1 MTVRRR
7 RWPAAAAILGRL
19 LALALL
25 LALPLGA
32 PARAD
37 HGQWEE
43 RQVWIE
49 PVTETRTRAVAGHW
63 DERQRWIP
71 GYTIRRLVTET
82 RPVDIEYQAFVPQG
96 HWETV
101 RVWVVAYE
109 QVCTQ
114 VWQWYQQ
121 CSNFWTNC
129 QLVYGP
135 QEQCERV
142 DVSHWEESPTWVN
155 TSYWETR
162 TRIEMREFETTI
174 EEEFPGH
181 WESYQVWIPAR
192 IETYQ
197 HTLVE
202 GHWETELIW
211 VLLEHDLDPEPVGE
225 PGLEEPGCVPS
236 GIYKVVDN
244 YVGTHQWTDSN
255 GVVHYET
262 TTSGANNPWWAVRL
276 GSISKGVSSR
286 YDSQAFNG
294 RGIGA
299 DGKLLAGRFYRNYLP
314 DGQCYRA
321 VSVVF
326 FQDDTVQTGD
336 LDDQDLIGN
345 PAEPTATPTETP
357 AEQAVPPTAN
367 QPTENPNDEV
377 PGDDPGPDGTPTP
390 IDPGTDPD
398 QIGGTPTPI
407 DPGTDPDQTGGPSTP
422 SPEDPGSGDP
432 PLAPAGGFDFAVVV
446 EGTTHRPGP
455 GRPAIELLRGAP
467 VAVYLV
473 PRLQAP
479 AGTPGARVHFT
490 GWRFVAGP
498 NDHPQGPR
506 AGERFSPLQPLR
518 LRIDNLPHNPQ
529 LAIQISLQATVRV
542 IGSGGET
549 EEFDLPVVLAATI
562 FYQAIT

>member
-1 MTVRRR
+1 MVRRPP
-7 RWPAAAAILGRL
+7 WSAAAAILGRL
-19 LALALL
+19 LLLALL

-43 RQVWIE
+43 RPVWIE
-49 PVTETRTRAVAGHW
+49 PVTETRTRTVPGHW
-63 DERQRWIP
+63 DEQQRWIP
-71 GYTIRRLVTET
+71 GYTIRRVVTET
-82 RPVDIEYQAFVPQG
+82 RPVEIEYQAFVPQG

-101 RVWVVAYE
+101 RVWLVAYE
-109 QVCTQ
+109 QRCTQ

-142 DVSHWEESPTWVN
+142 DVSHWEESQEWVN

-174 EEEFPGH
+174 EEEFPGY
-181 WESYQVWIPAR
+181 WESYQVWVPSR
-192 IETYQ
+192 TETYQ
-197 HTLVE
+197 HTLAA
-202 GHWETELIW
+202 GHWETELVW
-211 VLLEHDLDPEPVGE
+211 VLLEHDADPEPVGE
-225 PGLEEPGCVPS
+225 PGPEGSGCVPP

-262 TTSGANNPWWAVRL
+262 TTSGGDNPWWAVRL
-276 GSISKGVSSR
+276 GSISKGVGSR

-326 FQDDTVQTGD
+326 FQDDTVRTGD
-336 LDDQDLIGN
+336 LDHQTQTGN
-345 PAEPTATPTETP
+345 PAEPTETPTETP
-357 AEQAVPPTAN
+357 GEQPVPPTEN
-367 QPTENPNDEV
+367 QPTENPIDPV
-377 PGDDPGPDGTPTP
+377 PGGDQGPAVTPTP
-390 IDPGTDPD
+390 TGPGSDPD
-398 QIGGTPTPI
+398 QAGE
-407 DPGTDPDQTGGPSTP
+407 PSTP
-422 SPEDPGSGDP
+422 TMEGPGSVDP
-432 PLAPAGGFDFAVVV
+432 PLAPVGGFDFAVVL

-473 PRLQAP
+473 PRLQTP
-479 AGTPGARVHFT
+479 ADAPGAGVSFT
-490 GWRFVAGP
+490 GWQFVAGP

-518 LRIDNLPHNPQ
+518 LRIDDLPPDSQ
-529 LAIQISLQATVRV
+529 QAIQISLQVTVRV
-542 IGSGGET
+542 SGSGGEM
-549 EEFDLPVVLAATI
+549 EDFDLPVVLTATI

>member
-1 MTVRRR
+1 MVRRPPL
-7 RWPAAAAILGRL
+7 PAAAAILGRL
-19 LALALL
+19 LLLALL

-49 PVTETRTRAVAGHW
+49 SVTETRTRTVPGHW
-63 DERQRWIP
+63 DEQQRWIP
-71 GYTIRRLVTET
+71 GYTIRRVVTET
-82 RPVDIEYQAFVPQG
+82 RPVEIEYQAFVPQG

-109 QVCTQ
+109 QRCTQ

-142 DVSHWEESPTWVN
+142 DVSHWEESQEWVN

-162 TRIEMREFETTI
+162 TRIEMREFETAI

-181 WESYQVWIPAR
+181 WESYQVWVAAR
-192 IETYQ
+192 TETYQ
-197 HTLVE
+197 HTLAE
-202 GHWETELIW
+202 GHWETELVW
-211 VLLEHDLDPEPVGE
+211 VLLQHGADPKPVGE
-225 PGLEEPGCVPS
+225 PGPEEPGCVPP

-262 TTSGANNPWWAVRL
+262 TTSGGDNPWWAVRL
-276 GSISKGVSSR
+276 GSISKGVGSR

-326 FQDDTVQTGD
+326 FQDDTVRTGD
-336 LDDQDLIGN
+336 LDDQTQNGN
-345 PAEPTATPTETP
+345 PAEPTATPTQTP
-357 AEQAVPPTAN
+357 VEQPVS
-367 QPTENPNDEV
+367 PTENPTDQV
-377 PGDDPGPDGTPTP
+377 PGGDPGPAVTPNPTG
-390 IDPGTDPD
+390 PGS
-398 QIGGTPTPI
+398 
-407 DPGTDPDQTGGPSTP
+407 DPDQTGGPSTP
-422 SPEDPGSGDP
+422 STEGPGLVDPA
-432 PLAPAGGFDFAVVV
+432 LAPVGGFDFAVVV
-446 EGTTHRPGP
+446 EGTNHRPGP

-473 PRLQAP
+473 PRLQA
-479 AGTPGARVHFT
+479 AGDAPGARVNFT
-490 GWRFVAGP
+490 GWQFVAGP
-498 NDHPQGPR
+498 NDHPQAPR
-506 AGERFSPLQPLR
+506 SGERFSPLQPLR
-518 LRIDNLPHNPQ
+518 LRIDDLPRNSQ
-529 LAIQISLQATVRV
+529 QAIQISLQATVRV
-542 IGSGGET
+542 SGSGGEMDD
-549 EEFDLPVVLAATI
+549 FDLPLVLTATI